1 MAIPEDLA
9 QRLSSPS
16 EGERHRAL
24 RELAAT
30 CSPEEAR
37 PYLLRASE
45 DPSRLVRFL
54 ARELR
59 AEAGDRGVAA
69 PGHHPATPA

>member
-30 CSPEEAR
+30 CSP
-37 PYLLRASE
+37 
-45 DPSRLVRFL
+45 
-54 ARELR
+54 
-59 AEAGDRGVAA
+59 
-69 PGHHPATPA
+69 